1 MKFLK
6 TFSKGGVHPEENKI
20 SHDSPIR
27 IQPLPK
33 TVSILLGQHI
43 GKPAAPVV
51 ERGDEVKVG
60 TLIAKADGFV
70 SANIHSSVSGK
81 VKKIETILDASG
93 YRKPCITIT
102 SDGEDSWEESIDRTP
117 DIVRDITLTGE
128 EIIARIAECGI
139 VGMGGATFP
148 TNVKLLPP
156 KDATPECVIINGAE
170 CEPYLT
176 ADHRTLL
183 ERGEEVL
190 IGLRILMKA
199 VNVSRGYVAIENNKR
214 DAIDLLT
221 RLAASLPGITVV
233 PMKVKYPQGG
243 EKQLIDTVLGRR
255 VASGKLPV
263 TEGAIV
269 QNVGTALA
277 VYEAVQKHKP
287 LFERVVT
294 VTGKAV
300 KDPCNVLARI
310 GTPVSEL
317 IETAGGMPDST
328 AKLISGGPMMGKAVS
343 SAEIPV
349 AKGTSGVLMLLEED
363 TKRRPM
369 RNCVRCAKCVGACPM
384 GLNPAFLMRD
394 TVFKDWDALEANHI
408 YDCIECGSCSFIC
421 PANRPLLD
429 HIRMGKGRVMA
440 IRRARNSK

>member
-1 MKFLK
+1 MFLK

-20 SHDSPIR
+20 SHDSPIQV
-27 IQPLPK
+27 QPVPK

-43 GKPAAPVV
+43 GKPATPVV
-51 ERGDEVKVG
+51 SRGDEVKVG

-93 YRKPCITIT
+93 YQKPCITIQC
-102 SDGEDSWEESIDRTP
+102 DGEDTWEETIDRTP
-117 DIVRDITLTGE
+117 EIVRDIKLSGE
-128 EIIARIAECGI
+128 EIIQRIAECGI

-148 TNVKLLPP
+148 TNVKLMPP

-190 IGLRILMKA
+190 IGLQILMKS
-199 VNVSRGYVAIENNKR
+199 VSVTKGYVAIENNKR
-214 DAIDLLT
+214 DAIDKLT
-221 RLAASLPGITVV
+221 QLASSMPGIEIV

-243 EKQLIDTVLGRR
+243 EKQLIDTVLKRR

-287 LFERVVT
+287 LVERVVT

-300 KDPCNVLARI
+300 KNPCNLLVRI
-310 GTPVSEL
+310 GTPLSEL
-317 IETAGGMPDST
+317 IETAGGMPRST
-328 AKLISGGPMMGKAVS
+328 AKLVSGGPMMGKAVYS
-343 SAEIPV
+343 DEIPV

-369 RNCVRCAKCVGACPM
+369 RNCIRCAKCVGACPM

-394 TVFKDWDALEANHI
+394 TVYKDWDALEANHV

-429 HIRMGKGRVMA
+429 HIRKGKGRVMA
-440 IRRARNSK
+440 IRRARK

>member
-1 MKFLK
+1 MFLK

-20 SHDSPIR
+20 SHDSPIQV
-27 IQPLPK
+27 QPIPK

-43 GKPAAPVV
+43 GKPASPVV
-51 ERGDEVKVG
+51 SRGDEVKVG
-60 TLIAKADGFV
+60 TLIAQADGFV

-93 YRKPCITIT
+93 YQKPCITIQC
-102 SDGEDSWEESIDRTP
+102 DGEDTWEETIDRTP
-117 DIVRDITLTGE
+117 EIVRDIKLSRE
-128 EIIARIAECGI
+128 EIIQRIAECGI

-148 TNVKLLPP
+148 TNVKLMPP

-190 IGLRILMKA
+190 IGLQILMKS
-199 VNVSRGYVAIENNKR
+199 VGVTKGYVAIENNKR
-214 DAIDLLT
+214 DAIEKLT
-221 RLAASLPGITVV
+221 ELASTMSGIEIV

-243 EKQLIDTVLGRR
+243 EKQLIDTVLKRR

-287 LFERVVT
+287 LVERVVT

-300 KDPCNVLARI
+300 KNPCNLLVRI
-310 GTPVSEL
+310 GTPLSEL
-317 IETAGGMPDST
+317 IETAGGMPRST
-328 AKLISGGPMMGKAVS
+328 AKLVSGGPMMGKAVYS
-343 SAEIPV
+343 DEIPV

-369 RNCVRCAKCVGACPM
+369 RNCIRCAKCVGACPM

-394 TVFKDWDALEANHI
+394 TVYKDWEALESNHV

-440 IRRARNSK
+440 IRRARK

>member
-1 MKFLK
+1 MFLK

-20 SHDSPIR
+20 SQDSPIQV
-27 IQPLPK
+27 QPIPK

-43 GKPAAPVV
+43 GKPATPVV
-51 ERGDEVKVG
+51 SRGDEVKVG

-93 YRKPCITIT
+93 YEKPCITIQC
-102 SDGEDSWEESIDRTP
+102 DGEDIWEETIDRTP
-117 DIVRDITLTGE
+117 EIVRDIKLSSE
-128 EIIARIAECGI
+128 EIIQRIAECGI

-148 TNVKLLPP
+148 TNVKLMPP

-190 IGLRILMKA
+190 IGLQILMKS
-199 VNVSRGYVAIENNKR
+199 VGVTKGYIAIENNKR
-214 DAIDLLT
+214 DAIDKLT
-221 RLAASLPGITVV
+221 QLVSTMPGIEIV
-233 PMKVKYPQGG
+233 PMRVKYPQGG
-243 EKQLIDTVLGRR
+243 EKQLIDTVLKRR

-287 LFERVVT
+287 LVERVVT

-300 KDPCNVLARI
+300 KNPCNLLVRI
-310 GTPVSEL
+310 GTPLSEL
-317 IETAGGMPDST
+317 IETAGGMPRST
-328 AKLISGGPMMGKAVS
+328 AKLVSGGPMMGKAVYS
-343 SAEIPV
+343 DEIPV

-369 RNCVRCAKCVGACPM
+369 RNCIRCAKCVGACPM

-394 TVFKDWDALEANHI
+394 TVYRDWDALEANHV

-429 HIRMGKGRVMA
+429 HICMGKGRVMA
-440 IRRARNSK
+440 IRRARK

>member
-1 MKFLK
+1 MFLK

-20 SHDSPIR
+20 SHDSPIQV
-27 IQPLPK
+27 QPVPK

-43 GKPAAPVV
+43 GKPATPVV
-51 ERGDEVKVG
+51 NRGDEVKVG

-93 YRKPCITIT
+93 YQKPCITIQC
-102 SDGEDSWEESIDRTP
+102 DGEDTWEETIDRTP
-117 DIVRDITLTGE
+117 EIVRDIKLSSE
-128 EIIARIAECGI
+128 EIIQRIAECGI

-148 TNVKLLPP
+148 TNVKLMPP

-176 ADHRTLL
+176 ADHQTML

-190 IGLRILMKA
+190 IGLQILMKS
-199 VNVSRGYVAIENNKR
+199 VSVTKGYVAIENNKR
-214 DAIDLLT
+214 DAIDKLT
-221 RLAASLPGITVV
+221 QLASTMPGIEIV

-243 EKQLIDTVLGRR
+243 EKQLIDTVLKRR

-287 LFERVVT
+287 LVERVVT

-300 KDPCNVLARI
+300 KNPCNLLVRI
-310 GTPVSEL
+310 GTPLSEL
-317 IETAGGMPDST
+317 IETAGGMPRST
-328 AKLISGGPMMGKAVS
+328 AKLVSGGPMMGKAVYS
-343 SAEIPV
+343 DEIPV

-369 RNCVRCAKCVGACPM
+369 RNCIRCAKCVGACPM

-394 TVFKDWDALEANHI
+394 TVYRDWDALEANHV

-440 IRRARNSK
+440 IRRARK

>member
-1 MKFLK
+1 MFLK

-20 SHDSPIR
+20 SHDSPIQV
-27 IQPLPK
+27 QPIPK

-43 GKPAAPVV
+43 GKPATPVV
-51 ERGDEVKVG
+51 SRGDEVKVG

-93 YRKPCITIT
+93 YQKPCITIQC
-102 SDGEDSWEESIDRTP
+102 DGEDIWEETIDRTP
-117 DIVRDITLTGE
+117 EIVRDIKLSSE
-128 EIIARIAECGI
+128 EIIQRIAECGI

-148 TNVKLLPP
+148 TNVKLMPP

-190 IGLRILMKA
+190 IGLQILMKS
-199 VNVSRGYVAIENNKR
+199 VGVTKGYVAIENNKR
-214 DAIDLLT
+214 DAIDKLT
-221 RLAASLPGITVV
+221 QLASTMPGIEIV

-243 EKQLIDTVLGRR
+243 EKQLIDTVLKRR

-277 VYEAVQKHKP
+277 VYDAVQKHKP
-287 LFERVVT
+287 LVERVVT

-300 KDPCNVLARI
+300 KNPCNLLVRI
-310 GTPVSEL
+310 GTPLSEL
-317 IETAGGMPDST
+317 IETAGGMPRST
-328 AKLISGGPMMGKAVS
+328 AKLVSGGPMMGKAVYS
-343 SAEIPV
+343 DEIPV

-369 RNCVRCAKCVGACPM
+369 RNCIRCAKCVGACPM

-394 TVFKDWDALEANHI
+394 TVYRDWDALEANHV

-440 IRRARNSK
+440 IRRARK

>member
-1 MKFLK
+1 MFLK

-20 SHDSPIR
+20 SHDSPIQV
-27 IQPLPK
+27 QPIPK

-43 GKPAAPVV
+43 GKPATPVV
-51 ERGDEVKVG
+51 SRGDEVKVG

-93 YRKPCITIT
+93 YQKPCITIQC
-102 SDGEDSWEESIDRTP
+102 DGEDIWEETIDRTP
-117 DIVRDITLTGE
+117 EIVRDIKLSSE
-128 EIIARIAECGI
+128 EIIQRIAECGI

-148 TNVKLLPP
+148 TNVKLMPP

-190 IGLRILMKA
+190 IGLQILMKS
-199 VNVSRGYVAIENNKR
+199 VGVTKGYVAIENNKR
-214 DAIDLLT
+214 DAIDKLT
-221 RLAASLPGITVV
+221 QLASTMPGIEIV
-233 PMKVKYPQGG
+233 PMRVKYPQGG
-243 EKQLIDTVLGRR
+243 EKQLIDTVLKRR

-287 LFERVVT
+287 LVERVVT

-300 KDPCNVLARI
+300 KNPCNLLVRI
-310 GTPVSEL
+310 GTPLSEL
-317 IETAGGMPDST
+317 IETAGGMPRST
-328 AKLISGGPMMGKAVS
+328 AKLVSGGPMMGKAVYS
-343 SAEIPV
+343 DEIPV

-369 RNCVRCAKCVGACPM
+369 RNCIRCAKCVGACPM

-394 TVFKDWDALEANHI
+394 TVYKDWDALEANHV

-429 HIRMGKGRVMA
+429 HIRMGTGRVMA
-440 IRRARNSK
+440 IRRARK

>member
-1 MKFLK
+1 M
-6 TFSKGGVHPEENKI
+6 GGVHPEENKI
-20 SHDSPIR
+20 SHDSPIAV
-27 IQPLPK
+27 QPIPQ
-33 TVSILLGQHI
+33 TVQILLGQHI

-51 ERGDEVKVG
+51 KRGDEVKVG

-81 VKKIETILDASG
+81 VKKIETTLDASG
-93 YRKPCITIT
+93 YQRPCITIQT
-102 SDGEDSWEESIDRTP
+102 DGEDTWEETIDRTP
-117 DIVRDITLTGE
+117 DIVRDITLTSE
-128 EIIARIAECGI
+128 EIIQRIAECGI

-190 IGLRILMKA
+190 IGLQILMKA
-199 VNVSRGYVAIENNKR
+199 VSVSRGYVAIENNKR
-214 DAIDLLT
+214 DAIDKLT
-221 RLAASLPGITVV
+221 QLAGVMPGIEIV

-243 EKQLIDTVLGRR
+243 EKQLIDTVLKRR

-300 KDPCNVLARI
+300 KNPCNLLTRI
-310 GTPVSEL
+310 GTPLSEL
-317 IETAGGMPDST
+317 IETAGGMPSTT
-328 AKLISGGPMMGKAVS
+328 AKLISGGPMMGKAVIS
-343 SAEIPV
+343 SDIPV

-369 RNCVRCAKCVGACPM
+369 RNCIRCAKCVNACPM

-394 TVFKDWDALEANHI
+394 TMYKDWEALEENHV
-408 YDCIECGSCSFIC
+408 YDCIECGSCSFTC

-429 HIRMGKGRVMA
+429 HIRIGKGRVMA
-440 IRRARNSK
+440 IRRARK

>member
-1 MKFLK
+1 MFLK

-20 SHDSPIR
+20 SHDSPIQV
-27 IQPLPK
+27 QPIPK

-51 ERGDEVKVG
+51 SRGDEVKVG

-70 SANIHSSVSGK
+70 SANIHSSISGK

-93 YRKPCITIT
+93 YQKPCITIQ
-102 SDGEDSWEESIDRTP
+102 SDGEDTWEETIDRTP
-117 DIVRDITLTGE
+117 DIVREITLSKE

-148 TNVKLLPP
+148 TNVKLMPP

-183 ERGEEVL
+183 ERSEEVL
-190 IGLRILMKA
+190 IGLQILMKA
-199 VNVSRGYVAIENNKR
+199 VDVAKGYVAIENNKR
-214 DAIDLLT
+214 DAIDKLT
-221 RLAASLPGITVV
+221 QLAANMPGIEIV

-243 EKQLIDTVLGRR
+243 EKQLIDTVLKRR

-287 LFERVVT
+287 LIERVVT

-300 KDPCNVLARI
+300 KHPCNLLARI
-310 GTPVSEL
+310 GTPISEL
-317 IETAGGMPDST
+317 IETAGGMPETT
-328 AKLISGGPMMGKAVS
+328 AKLISGGPMMGKAVIS
-343 SAEIPV
+343 DEIPV
-349 AKGTSGVLMLLEED
+349 AKGTSGVLMLLAED

-369 RNCVRCAKCVGACPM
+369 RNCIRCAKCVGACPM

-394 TVFKDWDALEANHI
+394 TVYKDWEALEANHV

-429 HIRMGKGRVMA
+429 HIRIGKGRVMA
-440 IRRARNSK
+440 IRRARK

>member
-1 MKFLK
+1 MFLK

-20 SHDSPIR
+20 SHDSPIQV
-27 IQPLPK
+27 QPVPK

-43 GKPAAPVV
+43 GKPATPVV
-51 ERGDEVKVG
+51 NRGDEVKVG

-93 YRKPCITIT
+93 YQKPCITIQC
-102 SDGEDSWEESIDRTP
+102 DGEDTWEETIDRTP
-117 DIVRDITLTGE
+117 EIVRDIKLSSE
-128 EIIARIAECGI
+128 EIIQRIAECGI

-148 TNVKLLPP
+148 TNVKLMPP

-190 IGLRILMKA
+190 IGLQILMKS
-199 VNVSRGYVAIENNKR
+199 VGVTKGYVAIENNKR
-214 DAIDLLT
+214 DAIDKLNQ
-221 RLAASLPGITVV
+221 LASSMPGIEIV

-243 EKQLIDTVLGRR
+243 EKQLIDTVLKRR

-287 LFERVVT
+287 LVERVVT

-300 KDPCNVLARI
+300 KNPCNLLVRI
-310 GTPVSEL
+310 GTPLSEL
-317 IETAGGMPDST
+317 IKTAGGMPRST
-328 AKLISGGPMMGKAVS
+328 AKLVSGGPMMGKAVYS
-343 SAEIPV
+343 DEIPV

-369 RNCVRCAKCVGACPM
+369 RNCIRCAKCVGACPM

-394 TVFKDWDALEANHI
+394 TVYRDWDALEANHV

-440 IRRARNSK
+440 IRRARK

>member
-1 MKFLK
+1 MFLK

-20 SHDSPIR
+20 SHDSPIQV
-27 IQPLPK
+27 QPIPK

-43 GKPAAPVV
+43 GKPATPVV
-51 ERGDEVKVG
+51 SRGDEVKVG

-93 YRKPCITIT
+93 YQKPCITIQC
-102 SDGEDSWEESIDRTP
+102 DGEDIWEETIDRAP
-117 DIVRDITLTGE
+117 EIVRDIKLSSE
-128 EIIARIAECGI
+128 EIIQRIAECGI

-148 TNVKLLPP
+148 TNVKLMPP

-190 IGLRILMKA
+190 IGLQILMKS
-199 VNVSRGYVAIENNKR
+199 VSVTKGYVAIENNKR
-214 DAIDLLT
+214 DAIDKLT
-221 RLAASLPGITVV
+221 QLASSMPGIEIV

-243 EKQLIDTVLGRR
+243 EKQLIDTVLKRR

-287 LFERVVT
+287 LVERVVT

-300 KDPCNVLARI
+300 KNPCNLLVRI
-310 GTPVSEL
+310 GTPLSEL
-317 IETAGGMPDST
+317 IETAGGMPRST
-328 AKLISGGPMMGKAVS
+328 AKLVSGGPMMGKAVYS
-343 SAEIPV
+343 DEIPV

-369 RNCVRCAKCVGACPM
+369 RNCIRCAKCVGACPM

-394 TVFKDWDALEANHI
+394 TVYKDWDALEANHV

-440 IRRARNSK
+440 IRRARK

>member
-1 MKFLK
+1 MFLK

-20 SHDSPIR
+20 SHDSPIQV
-27 IQPLPK
+27 QPIPK

-43 GKPAAPVV
+43 GKPASPVV
-51 ERGDEVKVG
+51 SRGDEVKVG
-60 TLIAKADGFV
+60 TLIAQADGFV

-93 YRKPCITIT
+93 YQKPCITIQC
-102 SDGEDSWEESIDRTP
+102 DGEDTWEETIDRTP
-117 DIVRDITLTGE
+117 EIVRDIKLSSE
-128 EIIARIAECGI
+128 EIIQRIAECGI

-148 TNVKLLPP
+148 TNVKLMPP

-190 IGLRILMKA
+190 IGLQILMKS
-199 VNVSRGYVAIENNKR
+199 VGVTKGYVAIENNKR
-214 DAIDLLT
+214 DAIDKLT
-221 RLAASLPGITVV
+221 QLASSMPGIEIV

-243 EKQLIDTVLGRR
+243 EKQLIDTVLKRR

-287 LFERVVT
+287 LVERVVT

-300 KDPCNVLARI
+300 KNPCNLLVRI
-310 GTPVSEL
+310 GTPLSEL
-317 IETAGGMPDST
+317 IETAGGMPRST
-328 AKLISGGPMMGKAVS
+328 AKLVSGGPMMGKAVYS
-343 SAEIPV
+343 DEIPV

-369 RNCVRCAKCVGACPM
+369 RNCIRCAKCVGACPM

-394 TVFKDWDALEANHI
+394 TVYKDWEALESNHV

-429 HIRMGKGRVMA
+429 HIRIGKGRVMA
-440 IRRARNSK
+440 IRRARK

>member
-1 MKFLK
+1 MFLK

-20 SHDSPIR
+20 SHDSPIQV
-27 IQPLPK
+27 QPVPK

-43 GKPAAPVV
+43 GKPATPVV
-51 ERGDEVKVG
+51 NRGDEVKVG

-93 YRKPCITIT
+93 YQKPCITIQC
-102 SDGEDSWEESIDRTP
+102 DGEDIWEETIDRTP
-117 DIVRDITLTGE
+117 EIVRDIKLSSE
-128 EIIARIAECGI
+128 EIIQRIAECGI

-148 TNVKLLPP
+148 TNVKLMPP

-190 IGLRILMKA
+190 IGLQILMKS
-199 VNVSRGYVAIENNKR
+199 VSVTKGYVAIENNKR
-214 DAIDLLT
+214 DAIDKLT
-221 RLAASLPGITVV
+221 QLAASMPGIEIV

-243 EKQLIDTVLGRR
+243 EKQLIDTVLKRR

-287 LFERVVT
+287 LVERVVT

-300 KDPCNVLARI
+300 KNPCNLLVRI
-310 GTPVSEL
+310 GTPLSEL
-317 IETAGGMPDST
+317 IETAGGMPRST
-328 AKLISGGPMMGKAVS
+328 AKLVSGGPMMGKAVYS
-343 SAEIPV
+343 DEIPV

-369 RNCVRCAKCVGACPM
+369 RNCIRCAKCVGACPM

-394 TVFKDWDALEANHI
+394 TVYRDWDALEANHV

-440 IRRARNSK
+440 IRRARK

>member
-1 MKFLK
+1 MFLK

-20 SHDSPIR
+20 SHDSPIQV
-27 IQPLPK
+27 QPIPK

-43 GKPAAPVV
+43 GKPASPVV
-51 ERGDEVKVG
+51 SRGDEVKVG
-60 TLIAKADGFV
+60 TLIAQADGFV

-93 YRKPCITIT
+93 YQKPCITIQC
-102 SDGEDSWEESIDRTP
+102 DGEDTWEETIDRTP
-117 DIVRDITLTGE
+117 EIVRDIKLSSE
-128 EIIARIAECGI
+128 EIIQRIAECGI

-148 TNVKLLPP
+148 TNVKLMPP

-190 IGLRILMKA
+190 IGLQILMKS
-199 VNVSRGYVAIENNKR
+199 VGVSKGYVAIENNKR
-214 DAIDLLT
+214 DAIEKLT
-221 RLAASLPGITVV
+221 QLASTMPGIEIV

-243 EKQLIDTVLGRR
+243 EKQLIDTVLKRR

-287 LFERVVT
+287 LVERVVT

-300 KDPCNVLARI
+300 KNPCNLLVRI
-310 GTPVSEL
+310 GTPLSEL
-317 IETAGGMPDST
+317 IEAAGGMPRST
-328 AKLISGGPMMGKAVS
+328 AKLVSGGPMMGKAVYS
-343 SAEIPV
+343 DEIPV
-349 AKGTSGVLMLLEED
+349 AKGTSGVLMLLDED

-369 RNCVRCAKCVGACPM
+369 RNCIRCAKCVGACPM

-394 TVFKDWDALEANHI
+394 TVYKDWEALESNHV

-429 HIRMGKGRVMA
+429 HIRIGKGRVMA
-440 IRRARNSK
+440 IRRARK

>member
-1 MKFLK
+1 MFLK

-20 SHDSPIR
+20 SHDSPIQV
-27 IQPLPK
+27 QPIPK

-43 GKPAAPVV
+43 GKPASPVV
-51 ERGDEVKVG
+51 SRGDEVKVG
-60 TLIAKADGFV
+60 TLIAQADGFV

-93 YRKPCITIT
+93 YQKPCITIQC
-102 SDGEDSWEESIDRTP
+102 DGEDTWEETIDRTP
-117 DIVRDITLTGE
+117 EIVRDIKLSSE
-128 EIIARIAECGI
+128 EIIQRIAECGI

-148 TNVKLLPP
+148 TNVKLMPP

-190 IGLRILMKA
+190 IGLQILMKS
-199 VNVSRGYVAIENNKR
+199 VGVTKGYVAIENNKR
-214 DAIDLLT
+214 DAIEKLT
-221 RLAASLPGITVV
+221 QLASTMPSIEIV

-243 EKQLIDTVLGRR
+243 EKQLIDTVLKRR

-287 LFERVVT
+287 LVERVVT

-300 KDPCNVLARI
+300 KNPCNLLVRI
-310 GTPVSEL
+310 GTPLSEL
-317 IETAGGMPDST
+317 IETAGGMPRST
-328 AKLISGGPMMGKAVS
+328 AKLVSGGPMMGKAVYS
-343 SAEIPV
+343 DEIPV
-349 AKGTSGVLMLLEED
+349 AKGTSGVLMLLDED

-369 RNCVRCAKCVGACPM
+369 RNCIRCAKCVGACPM

-394 TVFKDWDALEANHI
+394 TVYKDWEALESNHV

-429 HIRMGKGRVMA
+429 HIRIGKGRVMA
-440 IRRARNSK
+440 IRRARK

>member
-1 MKFLK
+1 MFLK

-20 SHDSPIR
+20 SHDSPIQV
-27 IQPLPK
+27 QPIPK

-43 GKPAAPVV
+43 GKPASPVV
-51 ERGDEVKVG
+51 SRGDEVKVG
-60 TLIAKADGFV
+60 TLIAQADGFV

-93 YRKPCITIT
+93 YQKPCITIQC
-102 SDGEDSWEESIDRTP
+102 DGEDTWEETIDRTP
-117 DIVRDITLTGE
+117 EIVRDIKLSSE
-128 EIIARIAECGI
+128 EIIQRIAECGI

-148 TNVKLLPP
+148 TNVKLMPP

-190 IGLRILMKA
+190 IGLQILMKS
-199 VNVSRGYVAIENNKR
+199 VGVTKGYVAIENNKR
-214 DAIDLLT
+214 DAIEKLT
-221 RLAASLPGITVV
+221 QLASTMPGIEIV

-243 EKQLIDTVLGRR
+243 EKQLIDTVLKRR

-287 LFERVVT
+287 LVERVVT

-300 KDPCNVLARI
+300 KNPCNLLVRI
-310 GTPVSEL
+310 GTPLSEL
-317 IETAGGMPDST
+317 IETAGGMPRST
-328 AKLISGGPMMGKAVS
+328 AKLVSGGPMMGKAVYS
-343 SAEIPV
+343 DEIPV

-369 RNCVRCAKCVGACPM
+369 RNCIRCAKCVGACPM

-394 TVFKDWDALEANHI
+394 TVYKDWEALESNHV

-429 HIRMGKGRVMA
+429 HIRIGKGRVMA
-440 IRRARNSK
+440 IRRARK

>member
-1 MKFLK
+1 MFLK

-20 SHDSPIR
+20 SHDSPIQV
-27 IQPLPK
+27 QPIPK

-43 GKPAAPVV
+43 GKPASPVV
-51 ERGDEVKVG
+51 SRGDEVKVG
-60 TLIAKADGFV
+60 TLIAQADGFV

-93 YRKPCITIT
+93 YQKPCITIQC
-102 SDGEDSWEESIDRTP
+102 DGEDTWEETIDRTP
-117 DIVRDITLTGE
+117 EIVRDIKLSSE
-128 EIIARIAECGI
+128 EIIQRIAECGI

-148 TNVKLLPP
+148 TNVKLMPP

-190 IGLRILMKA
+190 IGLQILMKS
-199 VNVSRGYVAIENNKR
+199 VGVTKGYVAIENNKR
-214 DAIDLLT
+214 DAIEKLT
-221 RLAASLPGITVV
+221 QLASTMPGIEIV

-243 EKQLIDTVLGRR
+243 EKQLIDTVLKRR

-287 LFERVVT
+287 LVERVVT

-300 KDPCNVLARI
+300 KNPCNLLVRI
-310 GTPVSEL
+310 GTPLSEL
-317 IETAGGMPDST
+317 IETAGGMPCST
-328 AKLISGGPMMGKAVS
+328 AKLVSGGPMMGKAVYS
-343 SAEIPV
+343 DEIPV

-369 RNCVRCAKCVGACPM
+369 RNCIRCAKCVGACPM

-394 TVFKDWDALEANHI
+394 TVYKDWEALESNRV

-429 HIRMGKGRVMA
+429 HIRIGKGRVMA
-440 IRRARNSK
+440 IRRARK

>member
-1 MKFLK
+1 MFLK

-20 SHDSPIR
+20 SHDSPVQV
-27 IQPLPK
+27 QPIPK

-43 GKPAAPVV
+43 GKPASPVV
-51 ERGDEVKVG
+51 SRGDEVKVG
-60 TLIAKADGFV
+60 TLIAQADGFV

-93 YRKPCITIT
+93 YQKPCITIQC
-102 SDGEDSWEESIDRTP
+102 DGEDTWEETIDRTP
-117 DIVRDITLTGE
+117 EIVRDIKLSSE
-128 EIIARIAECGI
+128 EIIQRIAECGI

-148 TNVKLLPP
+148 TNVKLMPP

-190 IGLRILMKA
+190 IGLQILMKS
-199 VNVSRGYVAIENNKR
+199 VGVTKGYVAIENNKR
-214 DAIDLLT
+214 DAIEKLT
-221 RLAASLPGITVV
+221 QLASTMPGIEIV

-243 EKQLIDTVLGRR
+243 EKQLIDTVLKRR

-287 LFERVVT
+287 LVERVVT

-300 KDPCNVLARI
+300 KNPCNLLVRI
-310 GTPVSEL
+310 GTPLSEL
-317 IETAGGMPDST
+317 IETAGGMPRST
-328 AKLISGGPMMGKAVS
+328 AKLVSGGPMMGKAVYS
-343 SAEIPV
+343 DEIPV
-349 AKGTSGVLMLLEED
+349 AKGTSGVLMLLDED

-369 RNCVRCAKCVGACPM
+369 RNCIRCAKCVGACPM

-394 TVFKDWDALEANHI
+394 TVYKDWEALESNHV

-429 HIRMGKGRVMA
+429 HIRIGKGRVMA
-440 IRRARNSK
+440 IRRARK

>member
-1 MKFLK
+1 MFLK

-20 SHDSPIR
+20 SHDSPIQV
-27 IQPLPK
+27 QPVPK

-43 GKPAAPVV
+43 GKPATPVV
-51 ERGDEVKVG
+51 SRGDEVKVG

-93 YRKPCITIT
+93 YQKPCITIQC
-102 SDGEDSWEESIDRTP
+102 DGEDTWEETIDRTP
-117 DIVRDITLTGE
+117 EIVRDIKLSGE
-128 EIIARIAECGI
+128 EIIQSIAECGI

-148 TNVKLLPP
+148 TNVKLMPP

-190 IGLRILMKA
+190 IGLQILMKS
-199 VNVSRGYVAIENNKR
+199 VSVTKGYVAIENNKR
-214 DAIDLLT
+214 DAIDKLT
-221 RLAASLPGITVV
+221 QLASSMPGIEIV

-243 EKQLIDTVLGRR
+243 EKQLIDTVLKRR

-287 LFERVVT
+287 LVERVVT

-300 KDPCNVLARI
+300 KNPCNLLVRI
-310 GTPVSEL
+310 GTPLSEL
-317 IETAGGMPDST
+317 IETAGGMPRST
-328 AKLISGGPMMGKAVS
+328 AKLVSGGPMMGKAVYS
-343 SAEIPV
+343 DEIPV

-369 RNCVRCAKCVGACPM
+369 RNCIRCAKCVGACPM

-394 TVFKDWDALEANHI
+394 TVYKDWDALEANHV

-440 IRRARNSK
+440 IRRARK

>member
-1 MKFLK
+1 MFLK

-20 SHDSPIR
+20 SHDSPIQV
-27 IQPLPK
+27 QPIPK

-43 GKPAAPVV
+43 GKPASPVV
-51 ERGDEVKVG
+51 SRGDEVKVG
-60 TLIAKADGFV
+60 TLIAQADGFV

-93 YRKPCITIT
+93 YQKPCITIQC
-102 SDGEDSWEESIDRTP
+102 DGEDTWEETIDRTP
-117 DIVRDITLTGE
+117 EIVRDIKLSGE
-128 EIIARIAECGI
+128 EIIQRIAECGI

-148 TNVKLLPP
+148 TNVKLMPP

-190 IGLRILMKA
+190 IGLQILMKS
-199 VNVSRGYVAIENNKR
+199 VGVSKGYVAIENNKR
-214 DAIDLLT
+214 DAIEKLT
-221 RLAASLPGITVV
+221 EIASSMPGIEIV

-243 EKQLIDTVLGRR
+243 EKQLIDTVLKRR

-287 LFERVVT
+287 LVERVVT

-300 KDPCNVLARI
+300 KNPCNLLVRI
-310 GTPVSEL
+310 GTLLSEL
-317 IETAGGMPDST
+317 IETAGGMPRST
-328 AKLISGGPMMGKAVS
+328 AKLVSGGPMMGKAVYS
-343 SAEIPV
+343 DEIPV

-369 RNCVRCAKCVGACPM
+369 RNCIRCAKCVGACPM

-394 TVFKDWDALEANHI
+394 TVYKDWEALEENHV

-440 IRRARNSK
+440 IRRARK

>member
-1 MKFLK
+1 MFLK
-6 TFSKGGVHPEENKI
+6 TFSKGAVHPEENKI
-20 SHDSPIR
+20 SHDSPIQV
-27 IQPLPK
+27 QPIPK

-43 GKPAAPVV
+43 GKPATPVV
-51 ERGDEVKVG
+51 SRGDEVKVG

-93 YRKPCITIT
+93 YQKPCITIQC
-102 SDGEDSWEESIDRTP
+102 DGEDTWEETIDRTP
-117 DIVRDITLTGE
+117 EIVRDIKLSGE
-128 EIIARIAECGI
+128 EIIQRIAECGI

-148 TNVKLLPP
+148 TNVKLMPP

-190 IGLRILMKA
+190 IGLQILMKS
-199 VNVSRGYVAIENNKR
+199 VGVTKGYVAIENNKR
-214 DAIDLLT
+214 DAIDKLT
-221 RLAASLPGITVV
+221 QLASSMPGIEIV

-243 EKQLIDTVLGRR
+243 EKQLIDTVLKRR

-287 LFERVVT
+287 LVERVVT

-300 KDPCNVLARI
+300 KNPCNLLVRI
-310 GTPVSEL
+310 GTPLSEL
-317 IETAGGMPDST
+317 IETAGGMPRST
-328 AKLISGGPMMGKAVS
+328 AKLVSGGPMMGKAVYS
-343 SAEIPV
+343 DEIPV

-369 RNCVRCAKCVGACPM
+369 RNCIRCAKCVGACPM

-394 TVFKDWDALEANHI
+394 TVYRDWDALEANHV

-440 IRRARNSK
+440 IRRARK

>member
-1 MKFLK
+1 MFLK

-20 SHDSPIR
+20 SHDSPIQV
-27 IQPLPK
+27 QPVPK

-43 GKPAAPVV
+43 GKPATPVV
-51 ERGDEVKVG
+51 NRGDEVKVG

-93 YRKPCITIT
+93 YQKPCITIQC
-102 SDGEDSWEESIDRTP
+102 DGEDTWEETIDRTP
-117 DIVRDITLTGE
+117 EIVRDIKLSGE
-128 EIIARIAECGI
+128 EIIQRIAECGI

-148 TNVKLLPP
+148 TNVKLMPP

-190 IGLRILMKA
+190 IGLQILMKS
-199 VNVSRGYVAIENNKR
+199 VSVTKGYVAIENNKR
-214 DAIDLLT
+214 DAIDKLT
-221 RLAASLPGITVV
+221 GLASSMPGIEVV

-243 EKQLIDTVLGRR
+243 EKQLIDTVLKRR

-287 LFERVVT
+287 LVERVVT

-300 KDPCNVLARI
+300 KNPCNLLVRI
-310 GTPVSEL
+310 GTPLSEL
-317 IETAGGMPDST
+317 IETAGGMPRST
-328 AKLISGGPMMGKAVS
+328 AKLVSGGPMMGKAVYS
-343 SAEIPV
+343 DEIPV

-369 RNCVRCAKCVGACPM
+369 RNCIRCAKCVGACPM

-394 TVFKDWDALEANHI
+394 TVYKDWDALEANHV

-440 IRRARNSK
+440 IRRARK

>member
-1 MKFLK
+1 MFLK

-20 SHDSPIR
+20 SHDSPIQV
-27 IQPLPK
+27 QPIPK

-43 GKPAAPVV
+43 GKPASPVV
-51 ERGDEVKVG
+51 SRGDEVKVG
-60 TLIAKADGFV
+60 TLIAQADGFV

-93 YRKPCITIT
+93 YQKPCITIQC
-102 SDGEDSWEESIDRTP
+102 DGEDTWEETIDRSP
-117 DIVRDITLTGE
+117 EIIRDIKLSSE
-128 EIIARIAECGI
+128 EIIQRIAECGI

-148 TNVKLLPP
+148 TNVKLMPP

-190 IGLRILMKA
+190 IGLQILMKS
-199 VNVSRGYVAIENNKR
+199 VGVSKGYVAIENNKR
-214 DAIDLLT
+214 DAIEKLT
-221 RLAASLPGITVV
+221 EIASSMPGIEIV

-243 EKQLIDTVLGRR
+243 EKQLIDTVLNRR

-287 LFERVVT
+287 LVERVVT

-300 KDPCNVLARI
+300 KNPCNLLVRI
-310 GTPVSEL
+310 GTPLSEL
-317 IETAGGMPDST
+317 IETAGGMPRST
-328 AKLISGGPMMGKAVS
+328 AKLVSGGPMMGKAVYS
-343 SAEIPV
+343 DEIPV

-363 TKRRPM
+363 TRRRPL
-369 RNCVRCAKCVGACPM
+369 RNCIRCAKCVGACPM

-394 TVFKDWDALEANHI
+394 TVYKDWEALEENHV

-440 IRRARNSK
+440 IRRARK

>member
-1 MKFLK
+1 MFLK

-20 SHDSPIR
+20 SHDSPIQV
-27 IQPLPK
+27 QPIPK

-43 GKPAAPVV
+43 GKPASPVV
-51 ERGDEVKVG
+51 SRGDEVKVG
-60 TLIAKADGFV
+60 TLIAQADGFV

-93 YRKPCITIT
+93 YQKPCITIQC
-102 SDGEDSWEESIDRTP
+102 DGEDTWEETIDRTP
-117 DIVRDITLTGE
+117 EIVRDIKLSSE
-128 EIIARIAECGI
+128 EIIQRIAECGI

-148 TNVKLLPP
+148 TNVKLMPP

-190 IGLRILMKA
+190 IGLQILMKS
-199 VNVSRGYVAIENNKR
+199 VGVTKGYVAIENNKR
-214 DAIDLLT
+214 DAIEKLT
-221 RLAASLPGITVV
+221 ELASTMSGIEIV

-243 EKQLIDTVLGRR
+243 EKQLIDTVLKRR

-287 LFERVVT
+287 LVERVVT

-300 KDPCNVLARI
+300 KNPCNLLVRI
-310 GTPVSEL
+310 GTPLSEL
-317 IETAGGMPDST
+317 IKTAGGMPRST
-328 AKLISGGPMMGKAVS
+328 AKLVSGGPMMGKAVYS
-343 SAEIPV
+343 DEIPV
-349 AKGTSGVLMLLEED
+349 AKGTSGVLMLLDED

-369 RNCVRCAKCVGACPM
+369 RNCIRCAKCVGACPM

-394 TVFKDWDALEANHI
+394 TVYRDWEALEANHV

-429 HIRMGKGRVMA
+429 HIRIGKGRVMA
-440 IRRARNSK
+440 IRRARK

>member
-1 MKFLK
+1 MFLK

-20 SHDSPIR
+20 SHDSPIQV
-27 IQPLPK
+27 QPIPK

-43 GKPAAPVV
+43 GKPATPVV
-51 ERGDEVKVG
+51 NRGDEVKVG

-93 YRKPCITIT
+93 YQKPCITIQC
-102 SDGEDSWEESIDRTP
+102 DGEDTWEETIDRTP
-117 DIVRDITLTGE
+117 EIVHDIKLSSE
-128 EIIARIAECGI
+128 EIIQRIAECGI

-148 TNVKLLPP
+148 TNVKLMPP

-190 IGLRILMKA
+190 IGLQILMKS
-199 VNVSRGYVAIENNKR
+199 VGVTKGYVAIENNKR
-214 DAIDLLT
+214 DAIDKLT
-221 RLAASLPGITVV
+221 QLASSMPSIEVV

-243 EKQLIDTVLGRR
+243 EKQLIDTVLKRR

-287 LFERVVT
+287 LVERVVT

-300 KDPCNVLARI
+300 KNPCNLLVRI
-310 GTPVSEL
+310 GTPLSEL
-317 IETAGGMPDST
+317 IETAGGMPRST
-328 AKLISGGPMMGKAVS
+328 AKLVSGGPMMGKAVYS
-343 SAEIPV
+343 DEIPV
-349 AKGTSGVLMLLEED
+349 AKGTSGVLMLLDED

-369 RNCVRCAKCVGACPM
+369 RNCIRCAKCVGACPM

-394 TVFKDWDALEANHI
+394 TVYKDWEALESNHV

-429 HIRMGKGRVMA
+429 HIRIGKGRVMA
-440 IRRARNSK
+440 IRRARK

>member
-1 MKFLK
+1 MFLK

-20 SHDSPIR
+20 SHDSPIQV
-27 IQPLPK
+27 QPIPQ

-43 GKPAAPVV
+43 GKPATPVV
-51 ERGDEVKVG
+51 SRGDEVKVG

-93 YRKPCITIT
+93 YQKPCITIQC
-102 SDGEDSWEESIDRTP
+102 DGEDTWEETIDRTP
-117 DIVRDITLTGE
+117 EIVRDIKLSGE
-128 EIIARIAECGI
+128 EIIQRIAECGI

-148 TNVKLLPP
+148 TNVKLMPP

-176 ADHRTLL
+176 ADHRTML

-190 IGLRILMKA
+190 IGLQILMKS
-199 VNVSRGYVAIENNKR
+199 VGVTKGYVAIENNKR
-214 DAIDLLT
+214 DAIDKLT
-221 RLAASLPGITVV
+221 QLASTMPGIEIV

-243 EKQLIDTVLGRR
+243 EKQLIDTVLKRR

-287 LFERVVT
+287 LVERVVT

-300 KDPCNVLARI
+300 KNPCNLLVRI
-310 GTPVSEL
+310 GTPLSEL
-317 IETAGGMPDST
+317 IETAGGMPRST
-328 AKLISGGPMMGKAVS
+328 AKLVSGGPMMGKAVYS
-343 SAEIPV
+343 DEIPV

-363 TKRRPM
+363 TRRRPM
-369 RNCVRCAKCVGACPM
+369 RNCIRCAKCVGACPM

-394 TVFKDWDALEANHI
+394 TVYRDWDALEANHV

-440 IRRARNSK
+440 IRRARK

>member
-1 MKFLK
+1 MFLK

-20 SHDSPIR
+20 SHDSSIQVQPI
-27 IQPLPK
+27 PK

-43 GKPAAPVV
+43 GKPASPVV
-51 ERGDEVKVG
+51 SRGDEVKVG
-60 TLIAKADGFV
+60 TLIAQADGFV

-93 YRKPCITIT
+93 YQKPCITIQC
-102 SDGEDSWEESIDRTP
+102 DGEDTWEETIDRTP
-117 DIVRDITLTGE
+117 EIVRDIKLSSE
-128 EIIARIAECGI
+128 EIIQRIAECGI

-148 TNVKLLPP
+148 TNVKLMPP

-190 IGLRILMKA
+190 IGLQILMKS
-199 VNVSRGYVAIENNKR
+199 VGVTKGYVAIENNKR
-214 DAIDLLT
+214 DAIEKLT
-221 RLAASLPGITVV
+221 QLASTMPGIEIV

-243 EKQLIDTVLGRR
+243 EKQLIDTVLKRR

-287 LFERVVT
+287 LVERVVT

-300 KDPCNVLARI
+300 KNPCNLLVRI
-310 GTPVSEL
+310 GTPLSEL
-317 IETAGGMPDST
+317 IETAGGMPRST
-328 AKLISGGPMMGKAVS
+328 AKLVSGGPMMGKAVYS
-343 SAEIPV
+343 DEIPV
-349 AKGTSGVLMLLEED
+349 AKGTSGVLMLLDED

-369 RNCVRCAKCVGACPM
+369 RNCIRCAKCVGACPM

-394 TVFKDWDALEANHI
+394 TVYRDWEALESNHV

-429 HIRMGKGRVMA
+429 HIRIGKGRVMA
-440 IRRARNSK
+440 IRRARK

>member
-1 MKFLK
+1 MFLK

-20 SHDSPIR
+20 SHDSPIQV
-27 IQPLPK
+27 QPVPK

-43 GKPAAPVV
+43 GKPATPVV
-51 ERGDEVKVG
+51 SRGDEVKVG

-93 YRKPCITIT
+93 YQKPCITIQC
-102 SDGEDSWEESIDRTP
+102 DGEDTWEETIDRTP
-117 DIVRDITLTGE
+117 EIVRDIKLSGE
-128 EIIARIAECGI
+128 EIIQRIAECGI

-148 TNVKLLPP
+148 TNVKLMPP

-190 IGLRILMKA
+190 IGLQILMKS
-199 VNVSRGYVAIENNKR
+199 VSVTKGYVAIENNKR
-214 DAIDLLT
+214 DAIDKLT
-221 RLAASLPGITVV
+221 QLATSMPGIEIV

-243 EKQLIDTVLGRR
+243 EKQLIDTVLKRR

-287 LFERVVT
+287 LVERVVT

-300 KDPCNVLARI
+300 KNPCNLLVRI
-310 GTPVSEL
+310 GTPLSEL
-317 IETAGGMPDST
+317 IETAGGMPRST
-328 AKLISGGPMMGKAVS
+328 AKLVSGGPMMGKAVYS
-343 SAEIPV
+343 DEIPV

-369 RNCVRCAKCVGACPM
+369 RNCIRCAKCVGACPM

-394 TVFKDWDALEANHI
+394 TVYKDWDALEANHV

-440 IRRARNSK
+440 IRRARK

>member
-1 MKFLK
+1 MFLK

-20 SHDSPIR
+20 SHDSPIQV
-27 IQPLPK
+27 QPIPK

-43 GKPAAPVV
+43 GKPASPVV
-51 ERGDEVKVG
+51 SRGDEVKVG
-60 TLIAKADGFV
+60 TLIAQADGFV

-93 YRKPCITIT
+93 YQKPCITIQC
-102 SDGEDSWEESIDRTP
+102 DGEDTWEETIDRTP
-117 DIVRDITLTGE
+117 EIVRDIKLSSE
-128 EIIARIAECGI
+128 EIIQRIAECGI

-148 TNVKLLPP
+148 TNVKLMPP

-190 IGLRILMKA
+190 IGLQILMKS
-199 VNVSRGYVAIENNKR
+199 VGVTKGYVAIENNKR
-214 DAIDLLT
+214 DAIEKLT
-221 RLAASLPGITVV
+221 QLASTMPGIEIV

-243 EKQLIDTVLGRR
+243 EKQLIDTVLKRR

-287 LFERVVT
+287 LVERVVT

-300 KDPCNVLARI
+300 KNPCNLLVRI
-310 GTPVSEL
+310 GTPLSDL
-317 IETAGGMPDST
+317 IETAGGMPRST
-328 AKLISGGPMMGKAVS
+328 AKLVSGGPMMGKAVYS
-343 SAEIPV
+343 DEIPV
-349 AKGTSGVLMLLEED
+349 AKGTSGVLMLLDED

-369 RNCVRCAKCVGACPM
+369 RNCIRCAKCVGACPM

-394 TVFKDWDALEANHI
+394 TVYKDWEALESNHV

-429 HIRMGKGRVMA
+429 HIRIGKGRVMA
-440 IRRARNSK
+440 IRRARK

>member
-1 MKFLK
+1 MFLK

-20 SHDSPIR
+20 SHDSPIQV
-27 IQPLPK
+27 QPIPK

-43 GKPAAPVV
+43 GKPASPVV
-51 ERGDEVKVG
+51 SRGDEVKVG
-60 TLIAKADGFV
+60 TLIAQADGFV

-93 YRKPCITIT
+93 YQKPCITIQC
-102 SDGEDSWEESIDRTP
+102 DGEDTWEETIDRTP
-117 DIVRDITLTGE
+117 EIVRDIKLSSE
-128 EIIARIAECGI
+128 EIIQRIAECGI

-148 TNVKLLPP
+148 TNVKLMPP

-190 IGLRILMKA
+190 IGLQILMKS
-199 VNVSRGYVAIENNKR
+199 VGVTKGYVAIENNKR
-214 DAIDLLT
+214 DAIEKLT
-221 RLAASLPGITVV
+221 QLASTMPGIEIV

-243 EKQLIDTVLGRR
+243 EKQLIDTVLKRR

-287 LFERVVT
+287 LVERVVT

-300 KDPCNVLARI
+300 KNPCNLLVRI
-310 GTPVSEL
+310 GTPLSEL
-317 IETAGGMPDST
+317 IETAGGMPRST
-328 AKLISGGPMMGKAVS
+328 AKLVSGGPMMGKAVYS
-343 SAEIPV
+343 DEIPV
-349 AKGTSGVLMLLEED
+349 AKGTSGVLMLLDED

-369 RNCVRCAKCVGACPM
+369 RNCIRCAKCVGACPM

-394 TVFKDWDALEANHI
+394 TVYKDWEALESNHV

-440 IRRARNSK
+440 IRRARK

>member
-1 MKFLK
+1 MFLK

-20 SHDSPIR
+20 SHDSPIQV
-27 IQPLPK
+27 QPIPK

-43 GKPAAPVV
+43 GKPASPVV
-51 ERGDEVKVG
+51 SRGDEVKVG
-60 TLIAKADGFV
+60 TLIAQADGFV

-93 YRKPCITIT
+93 YQKPCITIQC
-102 SDGEDSWEESIDRTP
+102 DGEDTWEETIDRSP
-117 DIVRDITLTGE
+117 EIIRDIKLSSE
-128 EIIARIAECGI
+128 EIIQRIAECGI

-148 TNVKLLPP
+148 TNVKLMPP

-190 IGLRILMKA
+190 IGLQILMKS
-199 VNVSRGYVAIENNKR
+199 VGVTKGYVAIENNKR
-214 DAIDLLT
+214 DAIEKLT
-221 RLAASLPGITVV
+221 EIASSMPGIEIV

-243 EKQLIDTVLGRR
+243 EKQLIDTVLNRR

-287 LFERVVT
+287 LVERVVT

-300 KDPCNVLARI
+300 KNPCNLLVRI
-310 GTPVSEL
+310 GTPLSEL
-317 IETAGGMPDST
+317 IETAGGMPRST
-328 AKLISGGPMMGKAVS
+328 AKLVSGGPMMGKAVYS
-343 SAEIPV
+343 DEIPV

-369 RNCVRCAKCVGACPM
+369 RNCIRCAKCVGACPM

-394 TVFKDWDALEANHI
+394 TVYKDWEALEENHV

-440 IRRARNSK
+440 IRRARK

>member
-1 MKFLK
+1 MFLK

-20 SHDSPIR
+20 SYDSPIQV
-27 IQPLPK
+27 QPIPK

-43 GKPAAPVV
+43 GKPASPVV
-51 ERGDEVKVG
+51 SRGDEVKVG
-60 TLIAKADGFV
+60 TLIAQADGFV

-93 YRKPCITIT
+93 YQKPCITIQC
-102 SDGEDSWEESIDRTP
+102 DGEDTWEETIDRTP
-117 DIVRDITLTGE
+117 EIVRDIKLSSE
-128 EIIARIAECGI
+128 EIIQRIAECGI

-148 TNVKLLPP
+148 TNVKLMPP

-190 IGLRILMKA
+190 IGLQILMKS
-199 VNVSRGYVAIENNKR
+199 VGVTKGYVAIENNKR
-214 DAIDLLT
+214 DAIEKLT
-221 RLAASLPGITVV
+221 QLASNMPGIEIV

-243 EKQLIDTVLGRR
+243 EKQLIDTVLKRR
-255 VASGKLPV
+255 VASDKLPV

-287 LFERVVT
+287 LVERVVT

-300 KDPCNVLARI
+300 KNPCNLLVRI
-310 GTPVSEL
+310 GTPLSEL
-317 IETAGGMPDST
+317 IETAGGMPRST
-328 AKLISGGPMMGKAVS
+328 AKLVSGGPMMGKAVYS
-343 SAEIPV
+343 DEIPV
-349 AKGTSGVLMLLEED
+349 TKGTSGVLMLLEED
-363 TKRRPM
+363 TKRRQM
-369 RNCVRCAKCVGACPM
+369 RNCIRCAKCVGACPM

-394 TVFKDWDALEANHI
+394 TVYKDWEALESNHV

-429 HIRMGKGRVMA
+429 HIRIGKGRVMA
-440 IRRARNSK
+440 IRRARK

>member
-1 MKFLK
+1 MFLK

-20 SHDSPIR
+20 SHDSPIQV
-27 IQPLPK
+27 QPIPK

-43 GKPAAPVV
+43 GKPASPVV
-51 ERGDEVKVG
+51 SRGDEVKVG
-60 TLIAKADGFV
+60 TLIAQADGFV

-93 YRKPCITIT
+93 YQKPCITIQC
-102 SDGEDSWEESIDRTP
+102 DGEDTWEETIDRTP
-117 DIVRDITLTGE
+117 EIVRDIKLSSE
-128 EIIARIAECGI
+128 EIIQRIAECGI

-148 TNVKLLPP
+148 TNVKLMPP

-190 IGLRILMKA
+190 IGLQILMKS
-199 VNVSRGYVAIENNKR
+199 VGVTKGYVAIENNKR
-214 DAIDLLT
+214 DVIEKLT
-221 RLAASLPGITVV
+221 QLASTMPGIEIV

-243 EKQLIDTVLGRR
+243 EKQLIDTVLKRR

-287 LFERVVT
+287 LVERVVT

-300 KDPCNVLARI
+300 KNPCNLLVRI
-310 GTPVSEL
+310 GTPLSEL
-317 IETAGGMPDST
+317 IETAGGMPRST
-328 AKLISGGPMMGKAVS
+328 AKLVSGGPMMGKAVYS
-343 SAEIPV
+343 DEIPV
-349 AKGTSGVLMLLEED
+349 AKGTSGVLMLLDED

-369 RNCVRCAKCVGACPM
+369 RNCIRCAKCVGACPM

-394 TVFKDWDALEANHI
+394 TVYKDWEALESNHV

-429 HIRMGKGRVMA
+429 HIRIGKGRVMA
-440 IRRARNSK
+440 IRRARK

>member
-1 MKFLK
+1 MFLK

-20 SHDSPIR
+20 SHDSPIQV
-27 IQPLPK
+27 QPIPK

-43 GKPAAPVV
+43 GKPASPVV
-51 ERGDEVKVG
+51 SRGDEVKVG
-60 TLIAKADGFV
+60 TLIAQADGFV

-93 YRKPCITIT
+93 YQKPCITIQC
-102 SDGEDSWEESIDRTP
+102 DGEDTWEESIDRTP
-117 DIVRDITLTGE
+117 ESVRDIKLSSE
-128 EIIARIAECGI
+128 EIIQRIAECGI

-148 TNVKLLPP
+148 TNVKLMPP

-190 IGLRILMKA
+190 IGLQILMKS
-199 VNVSRGYVAIENNKR
+199 VGVTKGYVAIENNKR
-214 DAIDLLT
+214 DAIEKLT
-221 RLAASLPGITVV
+221 ELASTMPGIEIV

-243 EKQLIDTVLGRR
+243 EKQLIDTVLKRR

-287 LFERVVT
+287 LVERVVT

-300 KDPCNVLARI
+300 KNPCNLLVRI
-310 GTPVSEL
+310 GTPLSEL
-317 IETAGGMPDST
+317 IETAGGLPRST
-328 AKLISGGPMMGKAVS
+328 AKLVSGGPMMGKAVYS
-343 SAEIPV
+343 DEIPV

-369 RNCVRCAKCVGACPM
+369 RNCIRCAKCVGACPM

-394 TVFKDWDALEANHI
+394 TVYKDWEALESNHV

-429 HIRMGKGRVMA
+429 HIRIGKGRVMA
-440 IRRARNSK
+440 IRRARK

>member
-1 MKFLK
+1 MFLK

-20 SHDSPIR
+20 SHDSPIQV
-27 IQPLPK
+27 QPIPK

-43 GKPAAPVV
+43 GKPASPVV
-51 ERGDEVKVG
+51 SRGDEVKVG
-60 TLIAKADGFV
+60 TLIAQADGFV

-93 YRKPCITIT
+93 YQKPCITIQC
-102 SDGEDSWEESIDRTP
+102 DGEDTWEETIDRTP
-117 DIVRDITLTGE
+117 EIVRDIKLSRE
-128 EIIARIAECGI
+128 EIIQRIAECGI

-148 TNVKLLPP
+148 TNVKLMPP

-190 IGLRILMKA
+190 IGLQILMKS
-199 VNVSRGYVAIENNKR
+199 VGVTKGYVAIENNKR
-214 DAIDLLT
+214 DAIEKLT
-221 RLAASLPGITVV
+221 ELASTMSGIEIV

-243 EKQLIDTVLGRR
+243 EKQLIDTVLKRR

-287 LFERVVT
+287 LVERVVT

-300 KDPCNVLARI
+300 KNPCNLLVRI
-310 GTPVSEL
+310 GTPLSEL
-317 IETAGGMPDST
+317 IETAGGMPRST
-328 AKLISGGPMMGKAVS
+328 AKLVSGGPMMGKAVYS
-343 SAEIPV
+343 DEIPV

-369 RNCVRCAKCVGACPM
+369 RNCIRCAKCVGACPM

-394 TVFKDWDALEANHI
+394 TVYKDWEALESNHV

-429 HIRMGKGRVMA
+429 HIRIGKGRVMA
-440 IRRARNSK
+440 IRRARK

>member
-1 MKFLK
+1 MFLK

-20 SHDSPIR
+20 SHDSPIQV
-27 IQPLPK
+27 QPFPK

-43 GKPAAPVV
+43 GKPATPVV
-51 ERGDEVKVG
+51 NRGDEVKVG

-93 YRKPCITIT
+93 YQKPCITIQC
-102 SDGEDSWEESIDRTP
+102 DGEDTWEETIDRTP
-117 DIVRDITLTGE
+117 EIVRDIKLSSE
-128 EIIARIAECGI
+128 EIIQRIAECGI

-148 TNVKLLPP
+148 TNVKLMPP

-190 IGLRILMKA
+190 IGLQILMKS
-199 VNVSRGYVAIENNKR
+199 VSVTKGYVAIENNKR
-214 DAIDLLT
+214 DAIDKLT
-221 RLAASLPGITVV
+221 GLASSMPGIEIV

-243 EKQLIDTVLGRR
+243 EKQLIDTVLKRR

-287 LFERVVT
+287 LVERVVT

-300 KDPCNVLARI
+300 KNPCNLLVRI
-310 GTPVSEL
+310 GTPLSEL
-317 IETAGGMPDST
+317 IETAGGMPRST
-328 AKLISGGPMMGKAVS
+328 AKLVSGGPMMGKAVYS
-343 SAEIPV
+343 DEIPV

-369 RNCVRCAKCVGACPM
+369 RNCIRCAKCVGACPM

-394 TVFKDWDALEANHI
+394 TVYKDWDALEANHV

-440 IRRARNSK
+440 IRRARK

>member
-1 MKFLK
+1 MFLK

-20 SHDSPIR
+20 SHDSPIQV
-27 IQPLPK
+27 QPIPK

-43 GKPAAPVV
+43 GKPASPVV
-51 ERGDEVKVG
+51 SRGDEVKVG
-60 TLIAKADGFV
+60 TLIAQADGFV

-93 YRKPCITIT
+93 YQKPCITIQC
-102 SDGEDSWEESIDRTP
+102 DGEDTWEESIDRTP
-117 DIVRDITLTGE
+117 EIVRDIKLSSE
-128 EIIARIAECGI
+128 EIIQRIAECGI

-148 TNVKLLPP
+148 TNVKLMPP

-190 IGLRILMKA
+190 IGLQILMKS
-199 VNVSRGYVAIENNKR
+199 VGVTKGYVAIENNKR
-214 DAIDLLT
+214 DAIEKLT
-221 RLAASLPGITVV
+221 QLASTMPGIEIV

-243 EKQLIDTVLGRR
+243 EKQLIDTVLKRR

-287 LFERVVT
+287 LVERVVT

-300 KDPCNVLARI
+300 KNPCNLLVRI
-310 GTPVSEL
+310 GTPLSEL
-317 IETAGGMPDST
+317 IETAGGMPRST
-328 AKLISGGPMMGKAVS
+328 GKLVSGGPMMGKAVYS
-343 SAEIPV
+343 DEIPV

-369 RNCVRCAKCVGACPM
+369 RNCIRCAKCVGACPM

-394 TVFKDWDALEANHI
+394 TVYKDWEALESNHV

-429 HIRMGKGRVMA
+429 HIRIGKGRVMA
-440 IRRARNSK
+440 IRRARK

>member
-1 MKFLK
+1 MFLK

-20 SHDSPIR
+20 SHDSPIQV
-27 IQPLPK
+27 QPIPK

-43 GKPAAPVV
+43 GKPASPVV
-51 ERGDEVKVG
+51 SRGDEVKVG
-60 TLIAKADGFV
+60 TLIAQADGFV

-93 YRKPCITIT
+93 YQKPCITIQC
-102 SDGEDSWEESIDRTP
+102 DGEDTWEETIDRTP
-117 DIVRDITLTGE
+117 EIVRDIKLSSE
-128 EIIARIAECGI
+128 EIIQRIAECGI

-148 TNVKLLPP
+148 TNVKLMPP

-190 IGLRILMKA
+190 IGLQILMKS
-199 VNVSRGYVAIENNKR
+199 VGVTKGYVAIENNKR
-214 DAIDLLT
+214 DAIEKLT
-221 RLAASLPGITVV
+221 QLASTMPGIEIV

-243 EKQLIDTVLGRR
+243 EKQLIDTVLKRR

-287 LFERVVT
+287 LVERVVT

-300 KDPCNVLARI
+300 KNPCNLLVRI
-310 GTPVSEL
+310 GTPLSEL
-317 IETAGGMPDST
+317 IETAGGMPRST
-328 AKLISGGPMMGKAVS
+328 AKLVSGGPMMGKAVYS
-343 SAEIPV
+343 DEIPV
-349 AKGTSGVLMLLEED
+349 AKGTSGVLMLLDED

-369 RNCVRCAKCVGACPM
+369 RNCIRCAKCVGACPM

-394 TVFKDWDALEANHI
+394 TAYKDWEALESNHV

-429 HIRMGKGRVMA
+429 HIRIGKGRVMA
-440 IRRARNSK
+440 IRRARK

>member
-1 MKFLK
+1 MFLK

-20 SHDSPIR
+20 SHDSPIQV
-27 IQPLPK
+27 QPIPK

-43 GKPAAPVV
+43 GKPASPVV
-51 ERGDEVKVG
+51 SRGDEVKVG

-93 YRKPCITIT
+93 YQRPCITIQC
-102 SDGEDSWEESIDRTP
+102 DGEDTWEETIDRSP
-117 DIVRDITLTGE
+117 EIIRDIKLSSE
-128 EIIARIAECGI
+128 EIIQRIAECGI

-148 TNVKLLPP
+148 TNVKLMPP

-190 IGLRILMKA
+190 IGLQILMKS
-199 VNVSRGYVAIENNKR
+199 VGVTKGYVAIENNKR
-214 DAIDLLT
+214 NAIDKLT
-221 RLAASLPGITVV
+221 QLASTMPGIEIV

-243 EKQLIDTVLGRR
+243 EKQLIDTVLKRR

-277 VYEAVQKHKP
+277 VYEAVQKNKP
-287 LFERVVT
+287 LVERVVT

-300 KDPCNVLARI
+300 KNPCNLLVRI
-310 GTPVSEL
+310 GTPLSEL
-317 IETAGGMPDST
+317 IETAGGMPRST
-328 AKLISGGPMMGKAVS
+328 AKLVSGGPMMGKAVYS
-343 SAEIPV
+343 DEIPV
-349 AKGTSGVLMLLEED
+349 AKGTSGVLMLLDED

-369 RNCVRCAKCVGACPM
+369 RNCIRCAKCVGACPM

-394 TVFKDWDALEANHI
+394 TVYKDWEALESNHV

-429 HIRMGKGRVMA
+429 HIRIGKGRVMA
-440 IRRARNSK
+440 IRRARK

>member
-1 MKFLK
+1 MFLK

-20 SHDSPIR
+20 SHDSPIQV
-27 IQPLPK
+27 QPIPK

-43 GKPAAPVV
+43 GKPASPVV
-51 ERGDEVKVG
+51 SRGDEVKVG
-60 TLIAKADGFV
+60 TLIAQADGFV

-93 YRKPCITIT
+93 YQKPCITIQC
-102 SDGEDSWEESIDRTP
+102 DGEDTWEETIDRTP
-117 DIVRDITLTGE
+117 EIVRDIKLSSE
-128 EIIARIAECGI
+128 EIIQRIAECGI

-148 TNVKLLPP
+148 TNVKLMPP

-190 IGLRILMKA
+190 IGLQILMKS
-199 VNVSRGYVAIENNKR
+199 VGVTKGYVAIENNKR
-214 DAIDLLT
+214 DAIEKLT
-221 RLAASLPGITVV
+221 QLASTMPGIEIV

-243 EKQLIDTVLGRR
+243 EKQLIDTVLKRR

-287 LFERVVT
+287 LVERVVT

-300 KDPCNVLARI
+300 KNPCNLLVRI
-310 GTPVSEL
+310 GTPLSEL
-317 IETAGGMPDST
+317 IETAGGMPRST
-328 AKLISGGPMMGKAVS
+328 AKLVSGGPMMGKAVYS
-343 SAEIPV
+343 DEIPV
-349 AKGTSGVLMLLEED
+349 AKGTSGVLMLLDED

-369 RNCVRCAKCVGACPM
+369 RNCIRCAKCVGACPM

-394 TVFKDWDALEANHI
+394 TVYRDWEALESNHV

-429 HIRMGKGRVMA
+429 HIRIGKGRVMA
-440 IRRARNSK
+440 IRRARK